1 MTISEIIA
9 QIMAFMGLGS
19 NIISVQCKRRRLI
32 LAFQV
37 LGNILYG
44 LQYVFLRAWP
54 GFTISIISAIECVVV
69 YYYANYASSCNK
81 EVENARK
88 AGRPLSEDEMAQLCT
103 DEKKF
108 NGKMPVLVFVLML
121 VAITVMGFLSYRT
134 PMDLLPI
141 VVTAIYTWAIWQ
153 PDTKKFRLAAVTFP
167 ICWFIYNMYVGA
179 WVSMCTS
186 VVEFI
191 SAIAA
196 IVRIDVVK
204 YNHNHG
210 GQEHN

>member
-108 NGKMPVLVFVLML
+108 NGKMPVLVFILML

-134 PMDLLPI
+134 PMDSFLN
-141 VVTAIYTWAIWQ
+141 A
-153 PDTKKFRLAAVTFP
+153 
-167 ICWFIYNMYVGA
+167 
-179 WVSMCTS
+179 
-186 VVEFI
+186 
-191 SAIAA
+191 
-196 IVRIDVVK
+196 
-204 YNHNHG
+204 
-210 GQEHN
+210 